1 VIFSGRMAVLVE
13 MHHTGCVPA
22 VRSEIVALIEHV
34 LSDRP
39 GNWRVLIVGS
49 RANDRWEMKI
59 TGPKA
64 FERSYTLEGAA
75 GEHDP
80 QRIATLVARMVP
92 TRRLG
97 ETGVQWPPF

>member
-1 VIFSGRMAVLVE
+1 MAVSVE
-13 MHHTGCVPA
+13 MQNTGCVPA

-59 TGPKA
+59 TGPNA
-64 FERSYTLEGAA
+64 FERSYTLERTA
-75 GEHDP
+75 GEHEP
-80 QRIATLVARMVP
+80 RAIAALVARIVP
-92 TRRLG
+92 AKK
-97 ETGVQWPPF
+97 P

>member
-1 VIFSGRMAVLVE
+1 VILSGGMAVSVE
-13 MHHTGCVPA
+13 IHHTGCVPA

-59 TGPKA
+59 VGPKA
-64 FERSYTLEGAA
+64 FERSYTLEGSA
-75 GEHDP
+75 GEHEP
-80 QRIATLVARMVP
+80 HVIGRLVARMVP
-92 TRRLG
+92 GRRL
-97 ETGVQWPPF
+97 